1 MTYTTQRKEF
11 LFISLFLLN
20 KKNLAGA
27 RFKEGVNN
35 KTNLYHLWYIATTL
49 SPKKVT
55 SMKQQPQYIHRTNLV
70 EGVQLQRL
78 NNGVW
83 VYACEPM

>member
-1 MTYTTQRKEF
+1 MVHSNYPVA
-11 LFISLFLLN
+11 
-20 KKNLAGA
+20 KKGDLHETAA
-27 RFKEGVNN
+27 
-35 KTNLYHLWYIATTL
+35 
-49 SPKKVT
+49 
-55 SMKQQPQYIHRTNLV
+55 QYIHRTNLV